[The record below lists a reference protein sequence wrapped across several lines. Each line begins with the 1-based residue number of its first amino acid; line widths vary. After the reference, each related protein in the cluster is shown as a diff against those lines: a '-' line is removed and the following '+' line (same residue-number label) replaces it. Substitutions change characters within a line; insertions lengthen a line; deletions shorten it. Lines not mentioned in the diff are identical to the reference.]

1 MIFSCHT
8 FYSVLFYIPSGFVFS
23 NELEF
28 IKSGVLLLQM
38 LFKNRLIVLVQMIL
52 SEQWITEVKA
62 VELHYYSCV
71 DHTHNL
77 RSLNERKKWRV
88 ESFSLH
94 AFQNTQTNSGYLNGM
109 FKRSLLNFVVHN
121 ESLKCERLKSQKIR
135 RRPESCHGFHP
146 EVSFYFFIIIIS
158 VSSSSF
164 ILFIKRQIGK
174 LPYKVKLIGKYSEYS
189 ELN

>member
-1 MIFSCHT
+1 MDHWGESSRITLLFLCWPHTQPQIFEWKEKVTSWKFFTACISKH
-8 FYSVLFYIPSGFVFS
+8 S
-23 NELEF
+23 
-28 IKSGVLLLQM
+28 
-38 LFKNRLIVLVQMIL
+38 
-52 SEQWITEVKA
+52 
-62 VELHYYSCV
+62 
-71 DHTHNL
+71 
-77 RSLNERKKWRV
+77 
-88 ESFSLH
+88 
-94 AFQNTQTNSGYLNGM
+94 TNSGYLNAM